1 MMSKILIELVPKTC
15 WFTNVR
21 SQVSSNDWDLLRKE
35 AYKKYGHKC
44 SICNRKGR
52 MEAHEIWHYDDK
64 HKIQKLFEIVAVCN
78 QCHQLY
84 HLGFSSVN
92 GTFPKTK
99 SWLKKI
105 NNWTE
110 EETNEYISIVF
121 DIWNQRSQH
130 QWDIDLSFLD
140 AKNIPYQKIPK
151 EERFAFLKKSFKE
164 MK

>member
-1 MMSKILIELVPKTC
+1 MTKILIELVPKTC
-15 WFTNVR
+15 WFTNIR
-21 SQVSSNDWDLLRKE
+21 SQVSTTDWDLLRKE
-35 AYKKYGHKC
+35 AYKKYNHQC
-44 SICNRKGR
+44 SICKKKGR

-64 HKIQKLFEIVAVCN
+64 NKIQKLFEIVSVCN

-84 HLGFSSVN
+84 HLGFSSIN
-92 GTFPKTK
+92 GNFNKSK

-110 EETNEYISIVF
+110 EETIEYINIVF
-121 DIWNQRSQH
+121 EIWNQRSQH
-130 QWDIDLSFLD
+130 HWDIDLSFLD
-140 AKNIPYQKIPK
+140 QKGINYKAISK